1 MHHSQMKSEVR
12 RLIADGTVIPAHPL
26 ALDESRKLDVGHQRA
41 LSRYYI
47 DAGAGGLAVGV
58 HTTQFAIRD
67 VGLYRPV
74 LELAAET
81 ADAWTRRPLAMVA
94 GLAGPTTQAVAE
106 AEIARGIGY
115 HAGLLS
121 LAAMKSASE
130 HEIIAHCET
139 VAREIPLVGFYLQP
153 AVGGV
158 ILSADFWRRFALI
171 DNVIAIKIAPF
182 NRYRTLDVLR
192 GVAAA
197 GALDRIALYTGN
209 DDHILLDLTLPFDLR
224 DRGVTTRVHIR
235 GGLLGHWSVWAAS
248 AIKQFEMCRAARG
261 KAALP
266 ADLLALDAR
275 VTDSNSAFFDV
286 ANNFHGC
293 IAGCHE
299 ILRRQGLMAGIWCLD
314 PAEGLSPGQIEEIDR
329 VCNAHA
335 DLSDDDFVAAN
346 LEKWLA

>member
-1 MHHSQMKSEVR
+1 MHHSAMKSEVR

-26 ALDESRKLDVGHQRA
+26 ALDASRALDITHQRA
-41 LSRYYI
+41 LTRYYI

-81 ADAWTRRPLAMVA
+81 AAAWTRKPLALVA
-94 GLAGPTTQAVAE
+94 GLAGPTRQAVAE

-158 ILSADFWRRFALI
+158 ILSADFWRRFAGI

-197 GALDRIALYTGN
+197 GALDRVALYTGN

-224 DRGVTTRVHIR
+224 APISAAVCLATGRYGPQTPSSNSRGAAPRVTRTRCHQISWR
-235 GGLLGHWSVWAAS
+235 SMPGSPTATARSSTSPTIFAAAS
-248 AIKQFEMCRAARG
+248 PAVTKFCGG
-261 KAALP
+261 KACWRESGVSIRP
-266 ADLLALDAR
+266 K
-275 VTDSNSAFFDV
+275 V
-286 ANNFHGC
+286 
-293 IAGCHE
+293 
-299 ILRRQGLMAGIWCLD
+299 
-314 PAEGLSPGQIEEIDR
+314 
-329 VCNAHA
+329 
-335 DLSDDDFVAAN
+335 
-346 LEKWLA
+346 